1 MSFPARTLWA
11 DPAPLETIPVETPPM
26 DIGPRVSY
34 GRPILEAEGLRIGI
48 AGRNPTILVHD
59 VGFALHPGR
68 TLALVGESGSGK
80 SLTALSLPRLLPE
93 PSVTLL
99 GGTIRFDGEDVMGLS
114 PARLRAVRGGGI
126 GMIFQEPL
134 SALSPVMRVGHQIRE
149 AVTAHENLTGAAANR
164 RVIELL
170 ELVRMPDAARRAQD
184 YPHRLSGGMRQR
196 VLIAMAMAGRP
207 KILIADEPTT
217 ALDVTVQAEI
227 MDMLRGLQETFK
239 LALLLITHD
248 FGLVADYA
256 DDVAVLYAGRVVERG
271 PAARVL
277 ADPLH
282 PYTRGLLGAR
292 PHATRSKA
300 ARLRLAEI
308 PGSVPRPGELPAGC
322 AFEAR
327 CPMAVADCRTRRPE
341 MMYPRPDQGAACP
354 RAGETP

>member
-1 MSFPARTLWA
+1 LAATR
-11 DPAPLETIPVETPPM
+11 PLA
-26 DIGPRVSY
+26 SQ
-34 GRPILEAEGLRIGI
+34 GRPVLEAQGLRIGV
-48 AGRNPTILVHD
+48 AGRNSTILVHD
-59 VGFALHPGR
+59 VGFALYPGR

-93 PSVTLL
+93 PSVSLL
-99 GGTIRFDGEDVMGLS
+99 GGTIMFDGEDVMGLP
-114 PARLRAVRGGGI
+114 PARLRSVRGGGI

-134 SALSPVMRVGHQIRE
+134 SALSPVMRVGAQIRE
-149 AVTAHENLTGAAANR
+149 AVTAHEKLTGAAADR

-170 ELVRMPDAARRAQD
+170 EMVRMPDAARRAQD

-227 MDMLRGLQETFK
+227 MDMLRGLQDTFK

-277 ADPLH
+277 AAPLH

-292 PHATRSKA
+292 PHDSRSNGMRH
-300 ARLRLAEI
+300 RLTEI
-308 PGSVPRPGELPAGC
+308 PGFVPRPGELPAGC

-341 MMYPRPDQGAACP
+341 MSYLRPDQGAACP